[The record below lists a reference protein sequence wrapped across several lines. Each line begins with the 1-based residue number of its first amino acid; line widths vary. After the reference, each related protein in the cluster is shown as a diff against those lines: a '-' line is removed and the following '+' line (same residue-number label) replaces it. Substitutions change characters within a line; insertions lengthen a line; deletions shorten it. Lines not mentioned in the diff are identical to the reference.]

1 MTQHKMKALNM
12 TKTEKLMMTK
22 VVTQYVYLL
31 QTREFLNSKEPVYKI
46 GRSKQDN
53 YARFSQYGL
62 GSVLLFQS
70 SCHDSV
76 KLEKEIID
84 LFNDKYERI
93 KILGN
98 EWFRGD
104 ADEMKADFCDII
116 KNSITTRKIRNN
128 DTISILDAFVEV
140 CLQEEMLQYLVEE
153 CTQQYLVEECTQQY
167 LVEECTQQYIVE
179 ECTQQY
185 LVEEC
190 TQQYLVEECTQQYLV
205 EECTQQYLVE
215 DDLQN
220 IVEKFID
227 EIIQDVFVE
236 ENIQEIIQDVFDE
249 ENTSVF
255 IVENEDYDCCVLLD
269 NEEVVVED
277 EVIEECIQDI
287 ENESTQENEMVQV
300 NNKVK
305 GRFYCE
311 ICKYPATTNGHLKQH
326 QMTKKHLD
334 IVNNVEGPICPFSC
348 IKCDKGYVSKSGLR
362 KHKLLCKVIKTV
374 LPVVSITPEVV
385 QVSLQTNIDNLVR
398 VIGNLTS
405 LVENKFTKV
414 A

>member
-1 MTQHKMKALNM
+1 MKTRNM

-70 SCHDSV
+70 SCYDSV

-140 CLQEEMLQYLVEE
+140 CLQQEMLQCL
-153 CTQQYLVEECTQQY
+153 L
-167 LVEECTQQYIVE
+167 
-179 ECTQQY
+179 
-185 LVEEC
+185 
-190 TQQYLVEECTQQYLV
+190 

-215 DDLQN
+215 DDNTQN

-236 ENIQEIIQDVFDE
+236 ETIQDIFDE
-249 ENTSVF
+249 EKDDDDNATDNNRNLGNKKFSCKTCNYTTNVKSNLQKHF
-255 IVENEDYDCCVLLD
+255 LTKKYLL
-269 NEEVVVED
+269 EVCPVVVD
-277 EVIEECIQDI
+277 PTIPQKFKCAVC
-287 ENESTQENEMVQV
+287 
-300 NNKVK
+300 NKC
-305 GRFYCE
+305 Y
-311 ICKYPATTNGHLKQH
+311 QS
-326 QMTKKHLD
+326 Q
-334 IVNNVEGPICPFSC
+334 
-348 IKCDKGYVSKSGLR
+348 SGLW
-362 KHKLLCKVIKTV
+362 KHSQVCKAPVA
-374 LPVVSITPEVV
+374 PVVPEVALPIAPEIV
-385 QVSLQTNIDNLVR
+385 DMDIHARFDNLER
-398 VIGNLTS
+398 IIL
-405 LVENKFTKV
+405 EMAKK
-414 A
+414 

>member
-1 MTQHKMKALNM
+1 MKTRNM

-70 SCHDSV
+70 SCYDSV

-140 CLQEEMLQYLVEE
+140 CLQQEMLQCLLEE
-153 CTQQYLVEECTQQY
+153 CTQQYLVEEDNT
-167 LVEECTQQYIVE
+167 
-179 ECTQQY
+179 
-185 LVEEC
+185 
-190 TQQYLVEECTQQYLV
+190 
-205 EECTQQYLVE
+205 
-215 DDLQN
+215 QN

-236 ENIQEIIQDVFDE
+236 ETIQDVIVEETIQEIIQDVIVEETIQEIIQDVFVE
-249 ENTSVF
+249 ET
-255 IVENEDYDCCVLLD
+255 
-269 NEEVVVED
+269 
-277 EVIEECIQDI
+277 IQDI
-287 ENESTQENEMVQV
+287 FDEEKDDDDNTTD
-300 NNKVK
+300 NNRNLGNKK
-305 GRFYCE
+305 FS
-311 ICKYPATTNGHLKQH
+311 CKTCDYTTNVKSNLQKHFL
-326 QMTKKHLD
+326 TKKYLLE
-334 IVNNVEGPICPFSC
+334 VCPVVVDPTIPQKF
-348 IKCDKGYVSKSGLR
+348 KCAVCNKCYQSQSGLW
-362 KHKLLCKVIKTV
+362 KHSQVCKA
-374 LPVVSITPEVV
+374 PVVPEVALPIAPEIV
-385 QVSLQTNIDNLVR
+385 DMDIHARFDNLER
-398 VIGNLTS
+398 IIL
-405 LVENKFTKV
+405 EMAKK
-414 A
+414 